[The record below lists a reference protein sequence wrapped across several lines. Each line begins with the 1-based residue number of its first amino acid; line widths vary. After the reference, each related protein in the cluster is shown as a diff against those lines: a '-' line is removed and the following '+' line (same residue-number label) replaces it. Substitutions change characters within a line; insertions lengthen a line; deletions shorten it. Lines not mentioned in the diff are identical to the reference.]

1 MTLPSSRAKDR
12 VSTPSRE
19 RALRARPAGL
29 GLRAQIGLALATCLG
44 LSVIL
49 IGLAVDRLATRSLEI
64 ERRQTATLGA
74 RAVAAMVHRAEAP
87 SILVDDAEQMLLGD
101 SSDARGDI
109 LGFELVDQG
118 QVIESRG
125 MVGHGIGGEAQLAQH
140 GRVRVWVAHP
150 GDAAARR
157 LGGLIVVYALV
168 TAIAILFLSYV
179 LLTRLIVRPVEAL
192 ERTALSLLASLS
204 GRQLA
209 RGDEGDFARIEG
221 AREVAS
227 LALTFNEMVE
237 DLRAER
243 RMLETRLAELEQA
256 LKALEQAKNS
266 LEQAQSGLVRS
277 EKLASVGRLA
287 AGVAHEIGNPLAAIL
302 GFVELLR
309 GGGLDEGD
317 EAEFLKRIQSETERI
332 HRTIRGL
339 LDFARKPAESAGLS
353 TEIDGAVDDAVHLVT
368 PQKDL
373 HRVRIER
380 RIASPLPKV
389 RIDPDHLTQIVLNLL
404 LNAADAIEGKGT
416 SEGDDAILIEAEHDE
431 GDAFV
436 TLRVTDTGPGIDAAV
451 LASIFEPF
459 FTTKPAG
466 RGTGLGLAVCQT
478 IVEQVGGTILAS
490 ATSSGAS
497 FEIRLHVAG

>member
-1 MTLPSSRAKDR
+1 MTRLSRPTKDR
-12 VSTPSRE
+12 VSTPLRE
-19 RALRARPAGL
+19 RALRARPSGL

-64 ERRQTATLGA
+64 ERRRTATLGA
-74 RAVAAMVHRAEAP
+74 RAVAAMVHRADAP
-87 SILVDDAEQMLLGD
+87 TILVDDAEQMLLGD

-109 LGFELVDQG
+109 LGFELLEQG
-118 QVIESRG
+118 QVIEARG
-125 MVGHGIGGEAQLAQH
+125 MVGHGIGGEAQVAQH

-168 TAIAILFLSYV
+168 TAIGILFLSYV

-192 ERTALSLLASLS
+192 ERTAL
-204 GRQLA
+204 RLA

-243 RMLETRLAELEQA
+243 RTLETRLTELEQA

-339 LDFARKPAESAGLS
+339 LDFARKPAESAGQS

-389 RIDPDHLTQIVLNLL
+389 RIDPDHLTQILLNLL
-404 LNAADAIEGKGT
+404 LNAADAIESKGP
-416 SEGDDAILIEAEHDE
+416 SKGDDAILIEAEHNE

-436 TLRVTDTGPGIDAAV
+436 TVRVTDTGPGIDDA
-451 LASIFEPF
+451 LLTSIFEPF

>member
-1 MTLPSSRAKDR
+1 MTRSERPSLPGRDKRSGSLA
-12 VSTPSRE
+12 SQ
-19 RALRARPAGL
+19 RARPTGL
-29 GLRAQIGLALATCLG
+29 GLRTQIGLALATSLG

-64 ERRQTATLGA
+64 ERHQTATLGA
-74 RAVAAMVHRAEAP
+74 RAVAAIIHRPDAP
-87 SILVDDAEQMLLGD
+87 ALLVDDAEAMLLGE
-101 SSDARGDI
+101 SSTSRGDI
-109 LGFELVDQG
+109 LGFELLEEG
-118 QVIESRG
+118 RVIESRG
-125 MVGHGIGGEAQLAQH
+125 VVDRGIQGQASLGAHGL
-140 GRVRVWVAHP
+140 VRVWVAHP

-168 TAIAILFLSYV
+168 TAIAILYLSYV

-192 ERTALSLLASLS
+192 ERTAL
-204 GRQLA
+204 RLA
-209 RGDEGDFARIEG
+209 RGDDRDLARIEG

-227 LALTFNEMVE
+227 LALTFNEMVD

-243 RMLETRLAELEQA
+243 RTLETRLTELEQA
-256 LKALEQAKNS
+256 LKQLEQAKNS
-266 LEQAQSGLVRS
+266 LEQAQAGLVRS

-309 GGGLDEGD
+309 GGGLEASD

-339 LDFARKPAESAGLS
+339 LDFARKPAESAGQS
-353 TEIDGAVDDAVHLVT
+353 TEIAGAVDDAVHLVT

-380 RIASPLPKV
+380 RIADTLPKV
-389 RIDPDHLTQIVLNLL
+389 VIDPDHLTQILLNLL
-404 LNAADAIEGKGT
+404 LNAADAIESKGARDG
-416 SEGDDAILIEAEHDE
+416 EDAILIEATRDE
-431 GDAFV
+431 DDAFV
-436 TLRVTDTGPGIDAAV
+436 TLRVTDSGPGIDAS
-451 LASIFEPF
+451 LLTSIFEPF
-459 FTTKPAG
+459 FTTKPSG

-478 IVEQVGGTILAS
+478 IVEQVGGTIRAS
-490 ATSSGAS
+490 NAEGGGAC
-497 FEIRLHVAG
+497 FEIRLRVAG